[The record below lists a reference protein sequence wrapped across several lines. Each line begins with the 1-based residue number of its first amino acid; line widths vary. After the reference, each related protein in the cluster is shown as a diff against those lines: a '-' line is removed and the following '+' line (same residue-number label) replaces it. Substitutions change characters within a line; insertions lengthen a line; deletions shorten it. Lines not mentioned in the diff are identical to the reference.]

1 MGRPPVM
8 PGAEPL
14 FEALA
19 DWRNGLVQSAAFQRF
34 AWSNPLARLVARRQA
49 RALFDLVAGFVYAQ
63 ALRAC
68 VELELCERLAA
79 GPLPRATLAREIG
92 LEPEAARTLLRACE
106 ALGLLEPR
114 RRERVALGPRGA
126 ALLGAAG
133 VREMVRHHGG
143 LYQDLADPVA
153 LLRRPRGE
161 GAMAA
166 FWSYAGRAHPERL
179 APEQA
184 AAYSALMAAS
194 QPMVAAQALASGA
207 LRDVASLLDVGGG
220 EGAFLE
226 AAAARWPARRLGLFD
241 LPAVALRAQARLE
254 RAGLAQRI
262 SLHAGDFLLDPLPAG
277 FAAISLVRVLHDHD
291 DAQVLDI
298 LRAAHAAL
306 RAGGGRVV
314 IIEPMA
320 DAPSARAVGGAY
332 FGLYL
337 HAMGRGRPRTPQELR
352 ALALAAG
359 FRRPRLWP
367 TPLPLAAQ
375 VLSADA

>member
-1 MGRPPVM
+1 MAGGR
-8 PGAEPL
+8 PL
-14 FEALA
+14 FEAAA
-19 DWRNGLVQSAAFQRF
+19 DWRNRLVQSGAFQRF
-34 AWSNPLARLVARRQA
+34 AWSNPLARLVARREA

-63 ALRAC
+63 TLRAC

-79 GPLPRATLAREIG
+79 GPLPRAALAGEIG
-92 LEPEAARTLLRACE
+92 LPPEAAATLLRACE

-114 RRERVALGPRGA
+114 ARGRVALGPRGA

-143 LYQDLADPVA
+143 LYRDLADPVA

-166 FWSYAGRAHPERL
+166 FWSYAGRAHPARAE
-179 APEQA
+179 PEQV

-207 LRDVASLLDVGGG
+207 LHRIASVLDVGGG

-226 AAAARWPARRLGLFD
+226 AVAARWPAKRLGLFD
-241 LPAVALRAQARLE
+241 LPAVTQRAQARLE
-254 RAGLAQRI
+254 RAGLAGRI
-262 SLHAGDFLLDPLPAG
+262 GLHPGDFLADPLPAG
-277 FAAISLVRVLHDHD
+277 FGAISLVRVLHDHD
-291 DAQVLDI
+291 DAQVLII
-298 LRAAHAAL
+298 LKAAQAAL
-306 RAGGGRVV
+306 RPAGGRVV

-320 DAPSARAVGGAY
+320 DAPGARAVGGTY

-337 HAMGRGRPRTPQELR
+337 HAMGRGRPRAPRELR
-352 ALALAAG
+352 ALLLAAG

-375 VLSADA
+375 VLSAEA